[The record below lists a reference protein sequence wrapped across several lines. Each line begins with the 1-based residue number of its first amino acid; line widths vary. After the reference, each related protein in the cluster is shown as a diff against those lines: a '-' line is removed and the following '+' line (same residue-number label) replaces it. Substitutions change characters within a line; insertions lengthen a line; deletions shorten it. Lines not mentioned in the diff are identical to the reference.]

1 MDPLFSD
8 VTEYLSFVLHEK
20 DNFTLFVL
28 IFFITFNTIYIL
40 IPIIKMMDMLLN
52 EHKKIM
58 SFCLFL
64 VERKILALT
73 VGQTQSKNHF

>member
-40 IPIIKMMDMLLN
+40 IPIIKMMDILLN
-52 EHKKIM
+52 EHK
-58 SFCLFL
+58 
-64 VERKILALT
+64 RKPLYC
-73 VGQTQSKNHF
+73 F